1 MKITVK
7 NTNDDSIKKTNDDSI
22 ILRQIALSL
31 ASIADSL
38 AEINQRLYDIQDT
51 ISYRNAED

>member
-1 MKITVK
+1 MRITVK
-7 NTNDDSIKKTNDDSI
+7 NTNDDSI
-22 ILRQIALSL
+22 ILKQIALSL

-38 AEINQRLYDIQDT
+38 AEINQRLDDIQDT

>member
-1 MKITVK
+1 MKITAK

-22 ILRQIALSL
+22 ILKQIALSL

-38 AEINQRLYDIQDT
+38 AEINQRLDDIQDT

>member
-1 MKITVK
+1 MYREQTEAEIRPCR
-7 NTNDDSIKKTNDDSI
+7 NTNDDSI

-38 AEINQRLYDIQDT
+38 AEINQRLDDIQDT